1 MTSSARDKRL
11 WLGGG
16 VAVVVIV
23 ALAAWLLLIGP
34 ALTDTRDLRG
44 QTDAV
49 RLENAALSARTTALR
64 TKYTH
69 LTALR
74 ADVTDAL
81 AALPPDTGLPELSR
95 QLSRQARENDVVLDS
110 IQVAASTSAG
120 VDPATGATDP
130 ATPTGTVAI
139 PVTLLSRG
147 SADQQRGFLRSI
159 QLDGPRR
166 ALVTSAS
173 LTATARGS
181 VDSRASMTTQITV
194 FTAPL
199 PPAQRAQLDKLLDH
213 DQND

>member
-1 MTSSARDKRL
+1 MTTSARDKRL

-16 VAVVVIV
+16 LATLAIV

-34 ALTDTRDLRG
+34 KLTDSQDLRT
-44 QTDAV
+44 QTEAV
-49 RLENAALSARTTALR
+49 RAENAALAAGTAALR
-64 TKYTH
+64 TKFEQ
-69 LTALR
+69 LPALR

-81 AALPPDTGLPELSR
+81 AALPPDSGLPELSR
-95 QLSRQARENDVVLDS
+95 QLSRQARENSVVLDS
-110 IQVAASTSAG
+110 IQVATSTAAG
-120 VDPATGATDP
+120 VDPVTGATDAAAP
-130 ATPTGTVAI
+130 AGAVAI

-147 SADQQRGFLRSI
+147 SAAEQRGFLRSI

-181 VDSRASMTTQITV
+181 VDSRSSMTTQITV

-199 PPAQRAQLDKLLDH
+199 PAAQRAQLDELLGDGG
-213 DQND
+213 ND